1 MRICWSDSLFSQV
14 VLTVLLGLLE
24 LKDFMLVFFCSGML
38 ATGVLCL
45 WLLLLNGCYL
55 MQCWFVGDFAVISAG
70 LLLIVLF
77 LKGLLRL
84 ALVAVVADLVVGC
97 LIGLLLITFLDAG
110 V

>member
-1 MRICWSDSLFSQV
+1 
-14 VLTVLLGLLE
+14 
-24 LKDFMLVFFCSGML
+24 
-38 ATGVLCL
+38 
-45 WLLLLNGCYL
+45 
-55 MQCWFVGDFAVISAG
+55 MQCWFVGDFSVISAG

-77 LKGLLRL
+77 LKGLLGL

>member
-1 MRICWSDSLFSQV
+1 MQWNVGCWCSLPLV
-14 VLTVLLGLLE
+14 VV
-24 LKDFMLVFFCSGML
+24 
-38 ATGVLCL
+38 
-45 WLLLLNGCYL
+45 LLNGCYL
-55 MQCWFVGDFAVISAG
+55 MQCWFVGDFSVISAG

-77 LKGLLRL
+77 LKGLLGL